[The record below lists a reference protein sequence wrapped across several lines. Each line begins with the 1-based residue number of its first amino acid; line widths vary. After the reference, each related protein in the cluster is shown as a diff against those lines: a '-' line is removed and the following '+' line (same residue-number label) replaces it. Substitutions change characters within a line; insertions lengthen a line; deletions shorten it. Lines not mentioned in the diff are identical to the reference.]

1 MQSNE
6 NAITQLLSS
15 DSHIL
20 VIQFSEG
27 IPRKRAVV
35 FCNVLWSIVPS
46 ILSPELVICEDE
58 ILNIDILRNPVL
70 NLSILSN
77 ITMFI
82 YTLDVTAPL
91 V

>member
-1 MQSNE
+1 MQICNE
-6 NAITQLLSS
+6 NAITQLLST

-27 IPRKRAVV
+27 VPRKRVVV
-35 FCNVLWSIVPS
+35 FCNVLS

-58 ILNIDILRNPVL
+58 IINIDILRSPVL

-77 ITMFI
+77 LIMFI
-82 YTLDVTAPL
+82 PTLDVRTPL

>member
-1 MQSNE
+1 MQSDE
-6 NAITQLLSS
+6 NAITQLLST
-15 DSHIL
+15 DSRIL

-27 IPRKRAVV
+27 VPRKKVVV
-35 FCNVLWSIVPS
+35 FCNVLWSIVLS

-58 ILNIDILRNPVL
+58 IINIDVLRNPVL

-77 ITMFI
+77 LTMFI
-82 YTLDVTAPL
+82 HTLDVRAPL